1 MNSLVIVFVL
11 SSPLI
16 QNGFL
21 AFRFFLLF
29 FVVFFNFDSFE
40 EHRPV
45 VLYNVLQ
52 HTFVCCSLD

>member
-21 AFRFFLLF
+21 AFRFFVCLF
-29 FVVFFNFDSFE
+29 VFFNFDSFE

-52 HTFVCCSLD
+52 HAFVCCSLD